1 MDPDRSVSR
10 LEIPEEETKLPGFAN
25 RLPGLKG
32 RLRFLTKMNAVW
44 VMAGQLRSTVA
55 SECHQAEQVR
65 ILDKYFRKGAGNDI
79 ALVQFK
85 DPLFFWPRIQCF

>member
-1 MDPDRSVSR
+1 MDPYRSVSR

-32 RLRFLTKMNAVW
+32 RLRFLTKVNAVL
-44 VMAGQLRSTVA
+44 VMAGQLRTVA
-55 SECHQAEQVR
+55 SEWHQAEQVR
-65 ILDKYFRKGAGNDI
+65 IHDKYFRKSTGNGI

-85 DPLFFWPRIQCF
+85 EPLFFWPQIHCF